1 MSTIF
6 DVLGRHPIHPFPARM
21 APAIALDALEES
33 TQCLRV
39 LDPMAGSGTVLA
51 VAQASGHTALGFDTD
66 PLAVLMARVWTT
78 PFCPET
84 VVAKS
89 KEVLRRARKLCQD
102 LPLREAYPED
112 ANAET
117 RKFIRYWFD
126 GRARRQLTSLATAID
141 RLRHDQIRD
150 ALWCAFSRL
159 IITKQAGAS
168 RAMDLSHSRPHRTFE
183 KAPILPF
190 EKFIATAKVVANN
203 CVSTIENERTPLSIV
218 RRGDARSLP
227 IESDSVDLVITSPPY
242 LNAIDY
248 IRCNKFS
255 LVWMGHQISSLRA
268 TRADNIG
275 TEIALP
281 SDLNTDEVRD
291 AVQRIGD
298 ISILGRRYEGI
309 LNRYIHDMSKALNEI
324 WRVLRPNGRAILV
337 IGNSTIRGTFIRNS
351 DALSFLAER
360 SGLCLENRSTRELP
374 PNRRY
379 LPPPSTKN
387 AGSKLQVRMRSEVV
401 LTFRAMN

>member
-1 MSTIF
+1 
-6 DVLGRHPIHPFPARM
+6 
-21 APAIALDALEES
+21 
-33 TQCLRV
+33 
-39 LDPMAGSGTVLA
+39 MAGSGTVVA

-66 PLAVLMARVWTT
+66 PLAVLVARVWTT
-78 PFCPET
+78 PICPEA

-89 KEVLRRARKLCQD
+89 KKVLRRARTICQD

-126 GRARRQLTSLATAID
+126 GRARRQLTSLATPIN
-141 RLRHDQIRD
+141 RLRDDRIRD

-190 EKFIATAKVVANN
+190 EKFIAAAKVVANN
-203 CVSTIENERTPLSIV
+203 CVRTSNDQCTPVSVV
-218 RRGDARSLP
+218 RRADARSLP
-227 IESDSVDLVITSPPY
+227 IEPESVDLVITSPPY

-248 IRCNKFS
+248 LRCNKFS
-255 LVWMGHQISSLRA
+255 LVWMGHQISTLRA
-268 TRADNIG
+268 IRAGNIG

-281 SDLNTDEVRD
+281 SGLKTDEVRD
-291 AVQRIGD
+291 AAERIGD
-298 ISILGRRYEGI
+298 IAALGRRYEGI
-309 LNRYIHDMSKALNEI
+309 LDRYIHDMSKALNEI
-324 WRVLRPNGRAILV
+324 WRVLRPNGRAVLV
-337 IGNSTIRGTFIRNS
+337 IGDSMIRGTFIKNS
-351 DALSFLAER
+351 AALSFLAER
-360 SGLCLENRSTRELP
+360 NDLCLENRTTRELP

-379 LPPPSTKN
+379 LPPPEIKN
-387 AGSKLQVRMRSEVV
+387 SGSNLQARMRSEVV
-401 LTFRAMN
+401 LTFRAVK

>member
-21 APAIALDALEES
+21 APAIALNALEES

-39 LDPMAGSGTVLA
+39 PDPMAGSGTVVA

-78 PFCPET
+78 PICPEA

-89 KEVLRRARKLCQD
+89 KEVLRRARKLCQE

-112 ANAET
+112 ANTET

-126 GRARRQLTSLATAID
+126 GRARRQLTSLAIAIG
-141 RLRHDQIRD
+141 RLRDDRIRD

-168 RAMDLSHSRPHRTFE
+168 RAMDLSHSRPHRTFD

-190 EKFIATAKVVANN
+190 EKFIAAAKVVANN
-203 CVSTIENERTPLSIV
+203 CVHTPNDQRTPVSIV
-218 RRGDARSLP
+218 RRADARSLP
-227 IESDSVDLVITSPPY
+227 IEPESVDLVITSPPY

-248 IRCNKFS
+248 LRCNKFS

-268 TRADNIG
+268 TRANNIG
-275 TEIALP
+275 AEIALP
-281 SDLNTDEVRD
+281 SGLKTDEVRD
-291 AVQRIGD
+291 AVKWIGD
-298 ISILGRRYEGI
+298 TGALGRRYKGI
-309 LNRYIHDMSKALNEI
+309 LDRYIHDMSKALTEI
-324 WRVLRPNGRAILV
+324 SRVLRPNGRLVLV
-337 IGNSTIRGTFIRNS
+337 IGDSMIRGTFIKNS
-351 DALSFLAER
+351 DALSFLAEQL
-360 SGLCLENRSTRELP
+360 GLCLENRTNRELP

-379 LPPPSTKN
+379 LPPPAMKGS
-387 AGSKLQVRMRSEVV
+387 GSKLQARMRSEAV